1 MLTTIKMWSFYLTVK
16 CFFFIYVCFS
26 LSDFPAFVN
35 QLKIKWLWEWMTHL
49 QPDNAALYARLT
61 CLQWAS
67 LYLYFLISEAERTF
81 ISEYRRDGAIK
92 IFVTFFSM
100 WTRTYGIR
108 TTYMWQDSFFC
119 ILKIWTNKIWPC
131 SEITCK
137 SVCIVL
143 KLLWNWKACPVSHLA
158 SLVLAL
164 APPAVQKLTF
174 AF

>member
-1 MLTTIKMWSFYLTVK
+1 MFLFHICVFFSVRFSGLCESAQDKMALRVNDSPATWQCSTLCSSHLFTMGQSLFVLSNQWSWK
-16 CFFFIYVCFS
+16 
-26 LSDFPAFVN
+26 DFHIRV
-35 QLKIKWLWEWMTHL
+35 QKG
-49 QPDNAALYARLT
+49 
-61 CLQWAS
+61 
-67 LYLYFLISEAERTF
+67 
-81 ISEYRRDGAIK
+81 RRIRGVAIK

-108 TTYMWQDSFFC
+108 TTYMWQDIFFC